1 MTDEH
6 GRYSHNPLVTII
18 VAALNQEKFI
28 GRCIRSLLA
37 QNFPRQDFEVMVIDD
52 GSTDRTAYAL
62 EVFEDDI
69 TVIKNETNL
78 GLPASLNRAI
88 RRVRSPFIVRVDAD
102 DFVSR
107 NFLLFLHAFA
117 TQNNYMDAVACDY
130 NLVDDQG
137 VVIERRNCLEH
148 PIACGIIFRTDH
160 IVDIGLYDETFLR
173 HEERDL
179 RIRFLKKHSIH
190 RLEIPLYRYR
200 RHSGNITSDQASMDH
215 HLQALIQKHG
225 PGAE

>member
-6 GRYSHNPLVTII
+6 APHTRNPIVTVV

-37 QNFPRQDFEVMVIDD
+37 QHFPRQDYEVMVIDD

-69 TVIKNETNL
+69 TVIRNDRNL

-88 RRVRSPFIVRVDAD
+88 RRVRSPFLVRVDAD

-107 NFLLFLHAFA
+107 NFLPFLHAFV
-117 TQNNYMDAVACDY
+117 TQNTYMDAVACDY

-137 VVIERRNCLEH
+137 VVIERRNCMEH

-160 IVDIGLYDETFLR
+160 IVDIGLYDESFLR
-173 HEERDL
+173 QEERDL

-190 RLEIPLYRYR
+190 RLEMPLYRYR
-200 RHSGNITSDQASMDH
+200 RHDGNITNDQAAMDH
-215 HLQALIQKHG
+215 HMNELIRKHG
-225 PGAE
+225 SDAV